1 VNLLKDNWT
10 YAKINDLISNEG
22 IFVDG
27 DWIESKD
34 QNPKGKVRL
43 IQLADIGDG
52 IFRDKSNR
60 YLTKEKS
67 VELRCTYL
75 KKQDI
80 LVARL
85 PEPLGRACIFPLN
98 NSQKYITAVDICIIR
113 PANKYVNIKYLLFLI
128 NSPTIRIEIDKL
140 KSGTTRKRISS
151 KNLAKIDF
159 PVAPMNEQN
168 RIVVKIE
175 ELFSDLDKATEDLKK
190 SQEQLKIYRQAV
202 LKAAFEG
209 KLTEEWRLKNPYK
222 QDYTVF
228 LYKKIEEANQLKTKG
243 DLPRRLPPIKLKD
256 LYILPNGWQW
266 VEAHKVCQSVRDGT
280 HDTPKYVEKG
290 IPLITSKNLKIG
302 EIDFKNVGYISEE
315 DHKKIEERSGV
326 RSGDILFGMIGTIG
340 NPVIVKDEKKF
351 SIKNVG
357 LFKQNPKLIFSKYLK
372 WWLESNVLF
381 NILKEKDLIR
391 GTTQKFISLG
401 GLRVLPV
408 PIPAVEE
415 QEIIIQEIESRL
427 PVCDKLKET
436 VQQNLEKI
444 EYLQQSILK
453 KAFEG
458 KLVPQDPKDEP
469 AEKFLERIKQ
479 EKEKFESNNKKRKKR

>member
-1 VNLLKDNWT
+1 LGDNH
-10 YAKINDLISNEG
+10 KIKIKQNEYLNQGNFPIIDQGQNYIGGYTNDNEKIINCNFPIIVFGDHTKIVKLINFKFAPG
-22 IFVDG
+22 ADG
-27 DWIESKD
+27 VKVVRPLSFF
-34 QNPKGKVRL
+34 NPKIFFYFTKF
-43 IQLADIGDG
+43 LAKKIP
-52 IFRDKSNR
+52 DKGYSR
-60 YLTKEKS
+60 HFQYIEKEK
-67 VELRCTYL
+67 
-75 KKQDI
+75 I
-80 LVARL
+80 PL
-85 PEPLGRACIFPLN
+85 PPI
-98 NSQKYITAVDICIIR
+98 
-113 PANKYVNIKYLLFLI
+113 
-128 NSPTIRIEIDKL
+128 
-140 KSGTTRKRISS
+140 
-151 KNLAKIDF
+151 
-159 PVAPMNEQN
+159 NEQN
-168 RIVVKIE
+168 RIAEKIE

-190 SQEQLKIYRQAV
+190 TQEQLKIYRQAV

-222 QDYTVF
+222 QDCTVF

-256 LYILPNGWQW
+256 LYILPNEWQW

-340 NPVIVKDEKKF
+340 NPVIVKDEKKL

-415 QEIIIQEIESRL
+415 QEIIIQEVESRL
-427 PVCDKLKET
+427 SVSDKLEET
-436 VQQNLEKI
+436 VQQSLEKI
-444 EYLQQSILK
+444 EYLRQSILK

-458 KLVPQDPKDEP
+458 NLVPQNPEDEP
-469 AEKFLERIKQ
+469 VEKLLERIKQ
-479 EKEKFESNNKKRKKR
+479 EK